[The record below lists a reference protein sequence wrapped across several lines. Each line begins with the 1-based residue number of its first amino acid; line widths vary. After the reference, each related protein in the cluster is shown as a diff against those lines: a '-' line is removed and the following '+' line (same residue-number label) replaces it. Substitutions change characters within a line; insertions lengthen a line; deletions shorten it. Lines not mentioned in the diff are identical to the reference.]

1 MEIEFQIGSTP
12 VKFQRNWFFGG
23 MRLVTPHETIL
34 LQHPANPLTH
44 FSTRLK
50 QSWQRQIEGQSVV
63 VEKVR
68 PICFGGLR
76 PQSYKVFVNDQL
88 VAEAHGY

>member
-1 MEIEFQIGSTP
+1 MEIEFQIGNAP
-12 VKFQRNWFFGG
+12 VKFQRNWLFGG
-23 MRLVTPHETIL
+23 MRLVTPHETTL

-50 QSWQRQIEGQSVV
+50 QSWEGRIEGQSVV

-68 PICFGGLR
+68 PLLLAGLR